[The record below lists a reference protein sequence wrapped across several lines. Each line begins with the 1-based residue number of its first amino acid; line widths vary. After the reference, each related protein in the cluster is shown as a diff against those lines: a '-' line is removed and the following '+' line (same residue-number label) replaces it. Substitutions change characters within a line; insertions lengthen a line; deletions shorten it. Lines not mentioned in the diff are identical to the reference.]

1 MSAPQGQLHDLVHN
15 LTGVRLSGR
24 RVGRWWGGRIALLSI
39 HRIIIRQ
46 VWLALSF
53 AFEFFLFFLLFS
65 QLFLAL
71 FVGIIGCC
79 HGVLS
84 SGNMS

>member
-1 MSAPQGQLHDLVHN
+1 MNTPQGLLRDLVHD
-15 LTGVRLSGR
+15 LTGMRLSGR
-24 RVGRWWGGRIALLSI
+24 WVGRWWGGRI
-39 HRIIIRQ
+39 IIWQ
-46 VWLALSF
+46 VWLALGF

-65 QLFLAL
+65 QLFLAF
-71 FVGIIGCC
+71 FVGIVGSC